1 MLTFKN
7 SDDVMKRILTSTN
20 TIALV
25 GASNKPHRASNEV
38 MLILQYY
45 GYKVYPINPIL
56 AQKKELTIHGEKIY
70 ASLSDLPSDVKVD
83 MVDIFRKSEDA
94 GSIVDEAIEYKQ
106 NNCLKS
112 VWLQIGVID
121 EDAAQRAIDA
131 GLHVAMNVCPA
142 EEIPRLGIVGPNHRN
157 L

>member
-1 MLTFKN
+1 MLIFKN

-38 MLILQYY
+38 MLILQHY

-56 AQKKELTIHGEKIY
+56 AQRKELTIHGEKIY
-70 ASLSDLPSDVKVD
+70 GSLSDLPSGIKVD

-106 NNCLKS
+106 NNGLKS